1 MAGIAALA
9 FAYVMSQ
16 FYRSFMAVM
25 TPTLSA
31 ELGMTNNQL
40 SQALGAWFLT
50 FALCQFIVGPLLDR
64 FGPKLT
70 GGLVFGLFAGSGTA
84 LFAISSAPWMV
95 IAAMGLIGVGC
106 SPVLMATFVIFR
118 REYSPA
124 QFATMSAFFIA
135 FGNAGNLLGSSPLA
149 LAEQAYGWRIVV
161 WGLFAVTAV
170 IALGVLALVRNPP
183 KLETGGQGAG
193 SYRELLMMK
202 PLWFIFPITA
212 MSYAV
217 IANMRGLWSG
227 PYFDQVHN
235 LDPASIGNLTFYVA
249 IAMVVGSIVY
259 GPLDRVLNS
268 RKWVVFSGAAIMVFV
283 LGLWVADPVASVSR
297 TTWFLIILGLCGVS
311 YPVIMAHGLAFVPAR
326 MTGRG
331 ATLLNFFSIGGAG
344 AMQSV
349 SGFVYDANAVPD
361 VPVSGFNAV
370 FWLYLG
376 VLIVALVI
384 YFFATDAKPD
394 QVASS

>member
-16 FYRSFMAVM
+16 FYRSFMAVL

-50 FALCQFIVGPLLDR
+50 FAACQFIVGPLLDK

-70 GGLVFGLFAGSGTA
+70 GGAMFGLFAGSGTA
-84 LFAISSAPWMV
+84 LFAIASAPWMV
-95 IAAMGLIGVGC
+95 VAAMGLIGVGC
-106 SPVLMATFVIFR
+106 APVLMATFVIFR

-124 QFATMSAFFIA
+124 QFATFSAFFIA

-149 LAEQAYGWRIVV
+149 LAEQAYGWRFVV
-161 WGLFAVTAV
+161 WALFVVTVV
-170 IALGVLALVRNPP
+170 IAVAVLALVRNPSQ
-183 KLETGGQGAG
+183 LDTGGKGSG
-193 SYRELLMMK
+193 SYRELLAMK

-212 MSYAV
+212 MTYAV

-227 PYFDQVHN
+227 PYFDQVHGLN
-235 LDPASIGNLTFYVA
+235 ASQIGSITFYVA
-249 IAMVVGSIVY
+249 IAMVVGSIIY
-259 GPLDRVLNS
+259 GPLDRILNS
-268 RKWVVFSGAAIMVFV
+268 RKWVIVGGSAIMLVIMV
-283 LGLWVADPVASVSR
+283 LWVVDPVASVGR
-297 TTWFLIILGLCGVS
+297 ATWFLIVLGMCGVA
-311 YPVIMAHGLAFVPAR
+311 YPVLMAHGLAFVPAR

-349 SGFVYDANAVPD
+349 SGFVYDASAVSQD
-361 VPVSGFNAV
+361 PVSGFNGV

-376 VLIVALVI
+376 LLTLAFVVYL
-384 YFFATDAKPD
+384 FATDAKPD
-394 QVASS
+394 QVAG

>member
-40 SQALGAWFLT
+40 SQALGVWFLA
-50 FALCQFIVGPLLDR
+50 FAACQFIIGPLLDR
-64 FGPKLT
+64 FGPKRT
-70 GGLVFGLFAGSGTA
+70 GGLVFGVFAGAGTGLFALA
-84 LFAISSAPWMV
+84 SAPWMI

-118 REYSPA
+118 RTYSPA

-135 FGNAGNLLGSSPLA
+135 FGNAGNLLGTSPLA
-149 LAEQAYGWRIVV
+149 LAEQAYGWRSVV
-161 WGLFAVTAV
+161 WGLFAVTVLITLA
-170 IALGVLALVRNPP
+170 VLALVRDPV
-183 KLETGGQGAG
+183 KLDTGGKGAG
-193 SYRELLMMK
+193 SYRELLK
-202 PLWFIFPITA
+202 IKALWFIFPITA
-212 MSYAV
+212 MTYAV

-227 PYFDQVHN
+227 PYFDQVHG
-235 LDPASIGNLTFYVA
+235 LDAGQIGSITFYVA
-249 IAMVVGSIVY
+249 IAMVVGSIIY
-259 GPLDRVLNS
+259 GPLDRIMNS
-268 RKWVVFSGAAIMVFV
+268 RKWVIFGGSSIMAVV
-283 LGLWVADPVASVSR
+283 MVLWVVDPVSNVDRA
-297 TTWFLIILGLCGVS
+297 TWFLIVLGFCGVA

-349 SGFVYDANAVPD
+349 SGFVYDANAVPED
-361 VPVSGFNAV
+361 PISGFNAV

-376 VLIVALVI
+376 ILVFSLTI
-384 YFFATDAKPD
+384 YLFSTDAKPD
-394 QVASS
+394 QTTA

>member
-40 SQALGAWFLT
+40 SQALGAWFLA
-50 FALCQFIVGPLLDR
+50 FAAFQFIVGPLLDKY
-64 FGPKLT
+64 GPKLT
-70 GGLVFGLFAGSGTA
+70 GGLMFGLFAGSGTA
-84 LFAISSAPWMV
+84 LFAIASAPWMV
-95 IAAMGLIGVGC
+95 VTAMALIGVGC

-149 LAEQAYGWRIVV
+149 LAEQAYGWRSVV
-161 WGLFAVTAV
+161 WGLFAVTII
-170 IALGVLALVRNPP
+170 IALAVVAMVRDPARVNMDG
-183 KLETGGQGAG
+183 KGAG
-193 SYRELLMMK
+193 SYRELLMIK

-212 MSYAV
+212 MTYAV

-227 PYFDQVHN
+227 PYFEQVHN
-235 LDPASIGNLTFYVA
+235 LNASQIGTITFYVA
-249 IAMVVGSIVY
+249 IAMVVGSILY
-259 GPLDRVLNS
+259 GPLDRLLNS
-268 RKWVVFSGAAIMVFV
+268 RKKVILGGSFIMAIVM
-283 LGLWVADPVASVSR
+283 GLWVADPIASVDR
-297 TTWFLIILGLCGVS
+297 TTWFLIVLGLCGVS

-349 SGFVYDANAVPD
+349 SGFVYDANEVAAEPI
-361 VPVSGFNAV
+361 SGFNAV

-376 VLIVALVI
+376 ILTFALAI
-384 YFFATDAKPD
+384 YLFSTDAKPD
-394 QVASS
+394 QTAG